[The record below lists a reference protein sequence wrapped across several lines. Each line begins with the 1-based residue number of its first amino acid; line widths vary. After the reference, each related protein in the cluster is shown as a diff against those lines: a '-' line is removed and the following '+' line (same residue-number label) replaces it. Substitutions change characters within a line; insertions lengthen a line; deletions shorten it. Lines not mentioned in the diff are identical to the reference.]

1 MPDTKNIALLVG
13 GVLPA
18 LLYGIAGVLQ
28 KGSARAG
35 GTVPSYLIA
44 FGLATAL
51 VGLLGQW
58 LLADGAPSQRSL
70 GLAALAGTLFAV
82 GAGAVSLAIIRYDAA
97 ISQLSPLYNMNVLV
111 SVLVGLA
118 VFAELRDLD
127 PTRLLGGTAL
137 VLLGG
142 FIVSRA

>member
-1 MPDTKNIALLVG
+1 MIDAKNAALLIG

-18 LLYGIAGVLQ
+18 LLYGIAGILQ

-51 VGLLGQW
+51 VGLIGHW
-58 LLADGAPSQRSL
+58 LLAEGTPSGRSV
-70 GLAALAGTLFAV
+70 GLAAAAGTLFAV
-82 GAGAVSLAIIRYDAA
+82 GAGAVSLAILRYDAA

-111 SVLVGLA
+111 SVVVGLA
-118 VFAELRDLD
+118 VFAELKDLN
-127 PTRLLGGTAL
+127 PIRLLGGTAL

-142 FIVSRA
+142 YLVSRA